1 MSPFAHRLMIAAL
14 ALALTACPPAPV
26 SNVPAPAAARK
37 DDDVQTAK
45 LARVLRAADRRIVD
59 EDLRAALSDGDPVV
73 RAKAALA
80 MGQIGAAGSLPDLE
94 RTAADATPA
103 VRASAAFAL
112 GLIGD
117 ASSNATLLTLATDH
131 EASVRAAAAEAIG
144 RLHEPESMTAMRAL
158 LEDDDVMVRSAAALA
173 AWKMAEPDGLL
184 DLLLANL
191 RAEDPRV
198 RVASAYALARL
209 TSAAVAPASSGAAVG
224 TLTEARRVFT
234 RGELATRVSDPEAEV
249 RMQVARGLASP
260 QTPAELAVVGA
271 LSMDSD
277 PRVRVNAVRSLGY
290 PGVPI
295 KPYLDR
301 AATDRD
307 IAVGRTA
314 LESLGKVGGAMAA
327 EKLNEIV
334 LKLGGSWLREAAL
347 SSLIQVDPSKAPVVL
362 EGLLQNPDPVMRASA
377 APMLVGHTE
386 SWAIHAVV
394 ALLGDPSPRVV
405 AAAIPLVAEM
415 NEPISKLLE
424 PYFKGPD
431 PVIRAACADAV
442 GTRFATPRAALE
454 SRVDLFAR
462 LDDIWAAS
470 EADTVPDAKLSVLD
484 AAAKAGREDATRA
497 DLDRGLSDHDVIVR
511 RRAAARF
518 QDVFAED
525 RSASVGPY
533 ADRPLED
540 YEAIVR
546 WSRTPHAAV
555 ITMQRTGTLPGRFAV
570 VLDAD
575 AAPMAAWNFAQLA
588 GKKFFDGL
596 VVHRVVPNFVV
607 QDGDPR
613 GDGFGGPGYSIRDE
627 VNPLAF
633 ATGVL
638 GMASDG
644 KDTAGSQWFITLS
657 PQPHLDGRYT
667 SFGRVTQGFRQIVTQ
682 IAPADTVVSIR
693 IYDGN
698 GTEPLPKE

>member
-1 MSPFAHRLMIAAL
+1 MSRFAHRLSIAAF
-14 ALALTACPPAPV
+14 ALVVSGCPPAPV
-26 SNVPAPAAARK
+26 TGPPAAARK
-37 DDDVQTAK
+37 DDDVQTVK
-45 LARVLRAADRRIVD
+45 LARILRAADRRIVD
-59 EDLRAALSDGDPVV
+59 DDLRAAISDADPVV
-73 RAKAALA
+73 RAKAAMA
-80 MGQIGAAGSLPDLE
+80 MGQIAELGSLPDLE
-94 RTAADATPA
+94 RATSDTVPA
-103 VRASAAFAL
+103 VRANAGFAL

-117 ASSNATLLTLATDH
+117 PSSNASLLTLAKDPD
-131 EASVRAAAAEAIG
+131 ASVRAAAAEALG
-144 RLHEPESMTAMRAL
+144 RLHEPASLATIRAL
-158 LEDDDVMVRSAAALA
+158 LEDNDALVRSAAALA
-173 AWKMAEPDGLL
+173 SWKMAEPDGLL

-191 RAEDPRV
+191 RAGDPRV
-198 RVASAYALARL
+198 RIASAYALARL
-209 TSAAVAPASSGAAVG
+209 TSAAVAPASSGATVG
-224 TLTEARRVFT
+224 VLTDARRLFA

-260 QTPAELAVVGA
+260 QTPAELAVVGT
-271 LSMDSD
+271 LSGDGD
-277 PRVRVNAVRSLGY
+277 PRVRVSAVRSLGY

-307 IAVGRTA
+307 VAVGRTA
-314 LESLGKVGGAMAA
+314 LEALGKVGGAMAA

-347 SSLIQVDPSKAPVVL
+347 ASLIQVDPAKAPAVL
-362 EGLLQNPDPVMRASA
+362 EGLLQNPDPIMRAAS
-377 APMLVGHTE
+377 APMLVGHKE
-386 SWAIHAVV
+386 SWAIHGVI

-405 AAAIPLVAEM
+405 TAAIPLVAEM
-415 NEPISKLLE
+415 DGPISKLLE
-424 PYFKGPD
+424 PYFKGAD
-431 PVIRAACADAV
+431 PVVRAACADAV
-442 GTRFATPRAALE
+442 GTRFATPRTAVE
-454 SRVDLFAR
+454 SRADLFAR
-462 LDDIWAAS
+462 LDDIWGAS

-484 AAAKAGREDATRA
+484 AAAKAGRDDATRA
-497 DLDRGLSDHDVIVR
+497 DLDRGLADRDVLVR

-518 QDVFAED
+518 QDVYAED

-533 ADRPLED
+533 ASRPLED
-540 YEAIVR
+540 YVAIVR
-546 WSRTPHAAV
+546 WSRTPHAAIV
-555 ITMQRTGTLPGRFAV
+555 TMQRTGTLPGRFAV

-575 AAPMAAWNFAQLA
+575 AAPMAAWNFAELA

-667 SFGRVTQGFRQIVTQ
+667 SFGRVTQGFQQIVTQ
-682 IAPADTVVSIR
+682 IVPADTVVSIR
-693 IYDGN
+693 VYDGN
-698 GTEPLPKE
+698 GTEPMPKD